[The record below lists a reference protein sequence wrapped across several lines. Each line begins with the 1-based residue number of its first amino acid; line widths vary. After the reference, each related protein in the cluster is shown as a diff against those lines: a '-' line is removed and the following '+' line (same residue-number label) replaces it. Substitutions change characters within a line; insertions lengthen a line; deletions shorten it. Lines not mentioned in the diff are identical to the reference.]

1 MGGGLQTRGWAEPL
15 STRFQVMCQKYGKGA
30 ALGYIVWKGDGAVY
44 RQYDKVKKRKKMEN

>member
-30 ALGYIVWKGDGAVY
+30 ALKYIVWKNDDAVCH
-44 RQYDKVKKRKKMEN
+44 QYDKVKKRKKMEN